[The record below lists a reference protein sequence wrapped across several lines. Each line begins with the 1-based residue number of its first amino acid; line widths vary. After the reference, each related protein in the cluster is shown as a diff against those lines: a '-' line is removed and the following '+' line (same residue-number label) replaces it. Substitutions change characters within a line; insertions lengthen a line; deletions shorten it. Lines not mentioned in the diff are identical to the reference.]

1 MNDGDAIMKSRFRL
15 SAVLGA
21 LALTAGSLFAQ
32 ENYATW
38 KSYRTITVNTAADG
52 ANVAGSVTNYPL
64 AVRLTSA
71 QADVFANGG
80 VNGANIRFTLADGTT
95 RLKYEREMYDTTS
108 QQAVFWVLVPSVAGN
123 ASTTIRMYYGR
134 VGVADSSSS
143 TAVFDTTTTGNGFRA
158 VYHMSAGSGVAT
170 EKDATALANN
180 LAASD
185 SVPQA
190 IPTDTVGAIGRART
204 FAGDTSTIAGRQYFV
219 APGTRAKP
227 ELNWGSTNSHT
238 VSAWVYARD
247 IIARANHG
255 NSIINKGDN
264 MYALQVYGS
273 NASATA
279 KKWESAVYSQ
289 SWRQIPSKGTT
300 LATTG
305 SWKYIVGTWSGGAT
319 STNATGQ
326 IYVDGVLDSSAT
338 TLAVGNGNQIKSW
351 NLFVGAN
358 PNGGGLNSTDSAVS
372 GGGTRTMVN
381 APNLPGRA
389 RYWNG
394 HLDEIRLAQGVRSA
408 DWVKLDFET
417 QKPTA
422 TAVSVGTATAQ
433 TVTVDTVKNVYY
445 LMPGTGN
452 TPRDTIVFQG
462 GVAVNLPL
470 NFTGGPQDSIKIT
483 TGTLPAGLTLDK
495 GTGRITGTPTA
506 VTAAANQ
513 TLTIYT
519 AIGNVTRGLRTSVIQ
534 GTMKIVKYAQD
545 TVTYNVGVPVLNT
558 PVMSAVG
565 RAATGFSVTPAL
577 PAGLKIDTVNGA
589 ISGTPT
595 AAVAAANYTVKAVN
609 ATDTSLR
616 VVRITTTGTAEDYST
631 WTKHRTIWLNT
642 AANSNGAKTTTDVR
656 NFPVL
661 VRLSGTDT
669 VFTQALAGGADLR
682 FTKAD
687 NTTLLPYQIERWDT
701 AGKQAAVWVLVDT
714 VKANSLTQTI
724 RMHWGKTGVTSLSSG
739 ATTFGTN
746 NGFQAVW
753 HMVGGTGD
761 EPDATVNGLTTSAI
775 NAPADSA
782 GLIGRGRYLDGS
794 TQYFQALNTASG
806 PLNLNLTH
814 NYALSAWVKLASV
827 TTNTGDGHKII
838 DKGDNQYVLAVYGN
852 TGDDNGQHFWEITTR
867 GNNTYNQCTSNTA
880 STGANN
886 CTGTGTPITAESGVG
901 IWTHVVGQYQGAPV
915 SGAVAESLYVNGAL
929 VSTRQFTNTNNT
941 GRNENFNVSLGVQA
955 AGTAPLGTTFT
966 RYLNGILD
974 EVRISNALRSAD
986 WIKLEYA
993 NQKPNQTL
1001 VSFVQPVSIKGA
1013 GAASVAGP
1021 SLAVSP
1027 SGRGLM
1033 FSLQGVQGRASVSMI
1048 DMWGRTVWNGE
1059 FANGVAMWDGRAN
1072 SGSSVSP
1079 GLYVARVSVRDAQ
1092 GKVTQVMNRK
1102 IPLTR

>member
-1 MNDGDAIMKSRFRL
+1 MNVRFRL
-15 SAVLGA
+15 SAILSAVA
-21 LALTAGSLFAQ
+21 LSAASLFAQ
-32 ENYATW
+32 ENYASW
-38 KSYRTITVNTAADG
+38 KSYRTINVNTTAGG
-52 ANVAGSVTNYPL
+52 ANVAGAVTNYPL
-64 AVRLTSA
+64 AVRLTAA
-71 QADVFANGG
+71 QADVFASGG
-80 VNGANIRFTLADGTT
+80 VNGANIRFTAADGVT
-95 RLKYEREMYDTTS
+95 RLKHEREMWDS
-108 QQAVFWVLVPSVAGN
+108 AGQSAVFWVLVPSVAGN
-123 ASTTIRMYYGR
+123 ATTTIRMYFGR

-143 TAVFDTTTTGNGFRA
+143 TAVFDTTTAGNGFRA
-158 VYHMSAGSGVAT
+158 VYHMSGGSGVAT

-185 SVPQA
+185 SVPAA
-190 IPTDTVGAIGRART
+190 IPTDTVGPIGRART
-204 FAGDTSTIAGRQYFV
+204 FKGDTTTIDGRQYFV

-227 ELNWGSTNSHT
+227 ELNWGATNSHT

-279 KKWESAVYSQ
+279 KKWESAVYS
-289 SWRQIPSKGTT
+289 STWRQIPSKGSNP
-300 LATTG
+300 AVVG
-305 SWKYIVGTWSGGAT
+305 GWHFIVGTWSGGPT
-319 STNATGQ
+319 STNATAQ
-326 IYVDGVLDSSAT
+326 IFVDGVLDSSAT
-338 TLAVGNGNQIKSW
+338 TLAIGNGNQYKSW

-358 PNGGGLNSTDSAVS
+358 PNGGGLNSTDSAVG
-372 GGGTRTMVN
+372 GGGTRTMTN
-381 APNLPGRA
+381 SATQPGRA

-417 QKPTA
+417 QKPA
-422 TAVSVGTATAQ
+422 GSAVTVDTTTAQ

-445 LMPGTGN
+445 LIPGTGN

-470 NFTGGPQDSIKIT
+470 NFTGGPQDSIKLT

-506 VTAAANQ
+506 VVAAANQ

-519 AIGNVTRGLRTSVIQ
+519 AIGNVTRGLRMSVLQ
-534 GTMKIVKYAQD
+534 GPMKIVKYSQD

-558 PVMSAVG
+558 PVMLAAG

-577 PAGLKIDTVNGA
+577 PAGLKLDTVNGA
-589 ISGTPT
+589 ISGTPG
-595 AAVAAANYTVKAVN
+595 AATGVANYTVKAVN

-616 VVRITTTGTAEDYST
+616 VLRISTIGTAESYSS
-631 WTKHRTIWLNT
+631 WSKHRTIWLNT
-642 AANSNGAKTTTDVR
+642 AQNSNGAKTATDVR

-661 VRLSGTDT
+661 IRLSGTDT

-687 NTTLLPYQIERWDT
+687 DATLLPYQIEQWDT

-714 VKANSLTQTI
+714 VKGNNLSQSI
-724 RMHWGKTGVTSLSSG
+724 RMHWGKPGATNLSSG

-753 HMVGGTGD
+753 HMVGGTGN
-761 EPDATVNGLTTSAI
+761 EPDATLNGFTTTAM

-782 GLIGRGRYLDGS
+782 GLIGRGRYLDGA

-806 PLNLNLTH
+806 PLNLNLTN
-814 NYALSAWVKLASV
+814 NYVLSAWVKLASV
-827 TTNTGDGHKII
+827 TTNTNDGHKII

-886 CTGTGTPITAESGVG
+886 CTGPGPIIPAENGVG
-901 IWTHVVGQYQGAPV
+901 SWHHIVGTYQGAAV
-915 SGAVAESLYVNGAL
+915 SGAVAETLYVDGDL

-941 GRNENFNVSLGVQA
+941 GRNETFNVSLGVQA

-966 RYLNGILD
+966 RYLNGMLD
-974 EVRISNALRSAD
+974 EVRISNALRSFD
-986 WIKLEYA
+986 WVKLEYA
-993 NQKPNQTL
+993 NQRSGQTL
-1001 VSFVQPVSIKGA
+1001 VSFTQPVSIKGVA
-1013 GAASVAGP
+1013 GASVAGP
-1021 SLAVSP
+1021 SLAVTP
-1027 SGRGLM
+1027 SGHGLL
-1033 FSLQGVQGRASVSMI
+1033 FRLQGVQGKASVSMI
-1048 DMWGRTVWNGE
+1048 DVWGRTVWNGE
-1059 FANGVAMWDGRAN
+1059 FANGSVTWDGHAN
-1072 SGSSVSP
+1072 AGSSVAP
-1079 GLYVARVSVRDAQ
+1079 GLYLARVTVRDAQ
-1092 GKVTQVMNRK
+1092 GKITQVMNRK